1 MVMVRTRE
9 EIVAE
14 EKEKDK
20 REATAIGEAS
30 EVDEPKVL
38 KIIEFL
44 DKRWERARRAKVNNI
59 EPIIFKNIRQAQSKY
74 EPKKLAAIREM
85 GGSDVFIQITDTK
98 CRNMITWIRDIEFQS
113 GGKPWGIE
121 PEPVPELSKELMDEI
136 KGIFVKSTMDQI
148 MGSVPPGAP
157 PPDMN
162 KVIQEV
168 QARMPQL
175 EDEMQVAVRDKAEEK
190 SIQMTREMDTI
201 LRKGGWYNALNDCIP
216 DLVIKKNA
224 FIKGPIKRYKAVK
237 KIIKDEAGNNKID
250 YVKEVVREWERVSP
264 FDCYPEP
271 DVNWISEGYLFH
283 HVAYR
288 RKYLAELIGVPGYRE
303 DEIRAVLKEHLEGG
317 LKEWTGIEGQREE
330 AEKKDTTAVWESDR
344 IEGLDY
350 YGSVQG
356 EYLIEWGVEVPDPD
370 IDYECTIFKIGKHV
384 IGAIVNPDPEG
395 NKPWSTAS
403 FEDESDNI
411 WGNAYPEKI
420 EDCQTVCN
428 ACARAVVNNIGMG
441 SGPQVE
447 INIDR
452 IHGGLKGD
460 MRLIPWKRWLTTN
473 KMMQTGQAINFW
485 QPQMHAQ
492 EILTVYSAFS
502 KIADERGI
510 PSYAHG
516 DPQVGGGGNTAS
528 GLSMLITQASRI
540 IKGVIRNMDRFLI
553 IPSIENTYNDMLID
567 PKYVKKIGD
576 INLVAKG
583 SSALIEKEQRAVRM
597 LEFLNSTNNDIDQQ
611 ITGIKGRAY
620 LLGEVAKSHEIDPE
634 KALAGMLNPQPSPGG
649 GATPPAKVGGG
660 VDEGGNKVQ
669 GQSTQLV
676 HGAGGHPALPERG

>member
-1 MVMVRTRE
+1 
-9 EIVAE
+9 
-14 EKEKDK
+14 
-20 REATAIGEAS
+20 
-30 EVDEPKVL
+30 
-38 KIIEFL
+38 
-44 DKRWERARRAKVNNI
+44 
-59 EPIIFKNIRQAQSKY
+59 
-74 EPKKLAAIREM
+74 
-85 GGSDVFIQITDTK
+85 
-98 CRNMITWIRDIEFQS
+98 
-113 GGKPWGIE
+113 
-121 PEPVPELSKELMDEI
+121 
-136 KGIFVKSTMDQI
+136 
-148 MGSVPPGAP
+148 
-157 PPDMN
+157 
-162 KVIQEV
+162 
-168 QARMPQL
+168 
-175 EDEMQVAVRDKAEEK
+175 
-190 SIQMTREMDTI
+190 
-201 LRKGGWYNALNDCIP
+201 
-216 DLVIKKNA
+216 
-224 FIKGPIKRYKAVK
+224 
-237 KIIKDEAGNNKID
+237 
-250 YVKEVVREWERVSP
+250 
-264 FDCYPEP
+264 
-271 DVNWISEGYLFH
+271 
-283 HVAYR
+283 
-288 RKYLAELIGVPGYRE
+288 
-303 DEIRAVLKEHLEGG
+303 
-317 LKEWTGIEGQREE
+317 
-330 AEKKDTTAVWESDR
+330 
-344 IEGLDY
+344 
-350 YGSVQG
+350 
-356 EYLIEWGVEVPDPD
+356 
-370 IDYECTIFKIGKHV
+370 
-384 IGAIVNPDPEG
+384 
-395 NKPWSTAS
+395 
-403 FEDESDNI
+403 
-411 WGNAYPEKI
+411 
-420 EDCQTVCN
+420 
-428 ACARAVVNNIGMG
+428 MG